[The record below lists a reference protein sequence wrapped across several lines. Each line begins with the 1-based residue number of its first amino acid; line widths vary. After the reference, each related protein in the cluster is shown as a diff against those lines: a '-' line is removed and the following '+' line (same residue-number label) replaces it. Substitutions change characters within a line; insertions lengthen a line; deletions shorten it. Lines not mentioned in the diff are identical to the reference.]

1 MKFFRILL
9 FCILCITSLCVNA
22 QMLSEGVSKE
32 LADDRKAYISNVLY
46 DLTFNIPSS
55 MDQKVTGKNI
65 ITFDLDER
73 KDVVLDFQGEFDG
86 TCYYFTGKKGKRRSF
101 RAKYVD
107 EHIIIPHRYLIEGTN
122 KIEISF
128 TCLDKALNRHADY
141 MYTLFVPDHARS
153 AFPCFDQPDLRAR
166 YLTKIN
172 APKGWKTMTS
182 DGCCPLPTYLYS
194 FVAGNFFEKTG
205 TRDGRE
211 MRALYR
217 ETDPEKVAQLDKV
230 FDEAAQALKWMEGY
244 TGIANPFAER
254 YGIVLLPGYQFGGME
269 HPGAIQLNDR
279 RIFLEK
285 NATQEDYL
293 RRTELIAH
301 ETAHLWF
308 GDLVAPKWFEDVWTK
323 EVFANFMAAK
333 ITRRQYSKVD
343 HELNFLKTYQSK
355 AIATDRTEGTH
366 PIAQELAN
374 LNHASLLY
382 DNIIYDKAP
391 VMMRMLEKMMMPHVM
406 QRGLQKYLSEN
417 AYGNAS
423 WDELVT
429 TLAKE
434 APAVGVKQFSDV
446 WVKEKGMPNI
456 HVSYRDGKVIVTQ
469 TDPYGRGLVWRQQFK
484 IQLIYELGNSR
495 VLNVDMDAPV
505 KTFNAPRTPDYILP
519 NYHGQGYGRFTLDE
533 RYAQKMPARL
543 LTTRD
548 DLARYVLLLN
558 IHDNYLMGKIQP
570 SYFGEIYRMMM
581 REKNPLIM
589 STAVD
594 HMFKIAFDMTNEQR
608 KTLEL
613 CMHDL
618 LAENRTKECKQF
630 IIRKLAANA
639 ISPEVLD
646 KIYRIWKNN
655 NDPAFNVHDYMTM
668 AYRLAMTRP
677 DQCQSILSTQRSRLK
692 TQDLKDEFDFVSRA
706 CDPSIEVRT
715 QLFNNLLKPENR
727 KQEPWAIHALDLLCA
742 DMYEPQNNDYLEPSM
757 KSLEYIQKTSDIFF
771 PEHWMNTLLR
781 HHKTED
787 AKNEVRSF
795 LKANP
800 NYSPTLKNKILE
812 ASWILLNQEP
822 YVEKAKPA
830 VVRKVS
836 RRNRR

>member
-1 MKFFRILL
+1 
-9 FCILCITSLCVNA
+9 
-22 QMLSEGVSKE
+22 MLSEGVSKE

-548 DLARYVLLLN
+548 DLARYVLLQN